1 MSQGR
6 RCCSVDGMTRWY
18 RAAAMLVGIVFA
30 GLGLAG
36 MIYDLTEETS
46 SSAEWVVIAAL
57 IVVGGALIAGRPRLR

>member
-1 MSQGR
+1 
-6 RCCSVDGMTRWY
+6 
-18 RAAAMLVGIVFA
+18 MLVGIVFA